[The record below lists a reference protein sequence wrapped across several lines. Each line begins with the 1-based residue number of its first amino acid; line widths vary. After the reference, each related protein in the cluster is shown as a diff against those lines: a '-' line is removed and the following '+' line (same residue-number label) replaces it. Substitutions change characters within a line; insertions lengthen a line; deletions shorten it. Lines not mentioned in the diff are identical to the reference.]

1 MLEKSELL
9 EVKGGFNWVAVG
21 VGGAIAAFLIGLF
34 DGYVNP
40 VACRR

>member
-34 DGYVNP
+34 DGQIKLK
-40 VACRR
+40 

>member
-1 MLEKSELL
+1 MLEKNELL
-9 EVKGGFNWVAVG
+9 EVKGGINWVAIG
-21 VGGAIAAFLIGLF
+21 VGGAVMAFFIGLF